1 MLQSLSLFRHANPCR
16 GASWR
21 VSQALRGEGVRRD
34 ELFDEGARYGGAM
47 FQLRS
52 RKPVNTRVNR
62 SYVRRRDARK
72 PVVLVIDDGEEARD
86 LYCAYLEFHGFGAET
101 AEDGPSGIAS
111 ALALRPDAIVLD
123 FSMPRMDGAEVLSR
137 LKADARTSG
146 IPVVMVTAVPELVE
160 PGARRACA
168 AFLEKPCEP
177 DQLMKTLDD
186 LVGTH
191 LPAQTPAEKNGRS
204 GL

>member
-1 MLQSLSLFRHANPCR
+1 M
-16 GASWR
+16 
-21 VSQALRGEGVRRD
+21 SQALRGEGVRGD
-34 ELFDEGARYGGAM
+34 ELFDEGARQGEAM
-47 FQLRS
+47 FQLRP
-52 RKPVNTRVNR
+52 RKPVNPRVNC

-101 AEDGPSGIAS
+101 AEDGPSGLAS

-123 FSMPRMDGAEVLSR
+123 FSMPRMDGAEVLAR

-177 DQLMKTLDD
+177 DRLMKTLDD
-186 LVGTH
+186 LVGANP
-191 LPAQTPAEKNGRS
+191 PAQTPAEKNRRPGF
-204 GL
+204 

>member
-1 MLQSLSLFRHANPCR
+1 
-16 GASWR
+16 
-21 VSQALRGEGVRRD
+21 
-34 ELFDEGARYGGAM
+34 M
-47 FQLRS
+47 FQLRP
-52 RKPVNTRVNR
+52 RKPVNSRVNR

-86 LYCAYLEFHGFGAET
+86 LYCAYLEFHGFEAAT
-101 AEDGPSGIAS
+101 AEDGATGIAL

-186 LVGTH
+186 LVGAS
-191 LPAQTPAEKNGRS
+191 LPGQTAAERDGRS